1 MEITLDRAVEL
12 IEEKRSAASNNT
24 IKTFDERPD
33 VLVLKGRFGP
43 YLKIG
48 KDNFKI
54 PKTAV
59 PEDLPLEECIALSE
73 VKPEKKVK
81 GNAKRKK

>member
-1 MEITLDRAVEL
+1 
-12 IEEKRSAASNNT
+12 
-24 IKTFDERPD
+24 
-33 VLVLKGRFGP
+33 VLKGRFGP

-59 PEDLPLEECIALSE
+59 PEDLSLEECIALSE
-73 VKPEKKVK
+73 VKPEKKAK
-81 GNAKRKK
+81 GTAKRKK